1 MIGILLYSEPLS
13 MDDIRWGGEAQ
24 SWCRNYSGG
33 EDQSGEILDEEGEPA
48 EAAPAEQPGTE
59 SEATPEAAPAP
70 ETESQAEAAPQP
82 VAVPEA
88 QPEPEE
94 EEEEDHHVLEGSA
107 EGAIAIISDVD
118 MLFDYFLG
126 DPERGAGRVNNNV
139 DFIMN
144 LVEYLVGDEDLRR
157 IRGRD
162 STNRPFTAINEIRE
176 RAAKKTQ
183 AKRAEIRKEIEQA
196 NQSLQAGQELQDI
209 GGGIAIRTQSEESI
223 KAFRKAEQTII
234 DKKREE
240 NKVNREQRKEI
251 QAAINAH
258 KWSNMLLT
266 PALVIIIGLLVG
278 FKRKMKTAAK

>member
-1 MIGILLYSEPLS
+1 
-13 MDDIRWGGEAQ
+13 
-24 SWCRNYSGG
+24 
-33 EDQSGEILDEEGEPA
+33 
-48 EAAPAEQPGTE
+48 
-59 SEATPEAAPAP
+59 
-70 ETESQAEAAPQP
+70 
-82 VAVPEA
+82 
-88 QPEPEE
+88 
-94 EEEEDHHVLEGSA
+94 
-107 EGAIAIISDVD
+107 
-118 MLFDYFLG
+118 
-126 DPERGAGRVNNNV
+126 
-139 DFIMN
+139 MN

-176 RAAKKTQ
+176 RAATKTQ

-251 QAAINAH
+251 QAAINTH
-258 KWSNMLLT
+258 KWRNMLLT
-266 PALVIIIGLLVG
+266 PAIVIIIGLFVG
-278 FKRKMKTAAK
+278 FKRKLKTAAK